1 MFNSLFYIMIKV
13 AVVKDLENYRNGLVN
28 LINWAEGYE
37 CTGAYATD
45 KEAMKNRK
53 LL

>member
-1 MFNSLFYIMIKV
+1 MIKV
-13 AVVKDLENYRNGLVN
+13 AIVEDLEDYRNGLGN

-45 KEAMKNRK
+45 KEAIKNRK

>member
-1 MFNSLFYIMIKV
+1 M
-13 AVVKDLENYRNGLVN
+13 AVVEDLENYKNGLVN

-45 KEAMKNRK
+45 KEAIKNRK
-53 LL
+53 LCKQVF